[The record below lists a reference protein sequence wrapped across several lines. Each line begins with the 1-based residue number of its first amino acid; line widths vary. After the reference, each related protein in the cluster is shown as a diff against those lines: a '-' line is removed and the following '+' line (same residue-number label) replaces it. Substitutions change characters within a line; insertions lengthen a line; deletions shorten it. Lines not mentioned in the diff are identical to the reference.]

1 MTSQE
6 TLEAFGFKF
15 GKSGAHSARS
25 MMIVELKQLLDGRP
39 DNATKDD
46 YQDDVLTFNQLHKP
60 TENARK
66 LTFRHLVDLYGM
78 STEVPLFREFR
89 KLWNLDEGSQS
100 LLALQLAVA
109 RDPLF
114 RKSVPT
120 ILALGPGEQIER
132 EVIEALLA
140 EDDPDRFSKASLKSF
155 AQNINGTWTQAG
167 YLKGRTKKFRQE
179 VKPSYVNILFALWLS
194 RLEGRTGQRLFTS
207 EWCKL
212 LDRNVD
218 SLIALTHTAS
228 ARGLLGFKH
237 VGEVIEVNFSNMFT
251 ESEKELL
258 HV

>member
-6 TLEAFGFKF
+6 TLEEFGFKF

-46 YQDDVLTFNQLHKP
+46 YQEDVLTFNQLHKP
-60 TENARK
+60 TENSRK

-78 STEVPLFREFR
+78 STEVPLFRVFR
-89 KLWNLDEGSQS
+89 KLWNLDEESQS

-109 RDPLF
+109 RDPLL
-114 RKSVPT
+114 RKSAST
-120 ILALGPGEQIER
+120 ILSLAPGEQIAR
-132 EVIEALLA
+132 EVIEALLS
-140 EDDPDRFSKASLKSF
+140 EDDPDRFSAASLKSF

-167 YLKGRTKKFRQE
+167 YLKGKAKKLRQG
-179 VKPSYVNILFALWLS
+179 VKPTYVNIIFALWLS

-212 LDRNVD
+212 LDRDID
-218 SLIALTHTAS
+218 SLIALAHMAS
-228 ARGLLGFKH
+228 ARGLIGFKH
-237 VGEVIEVNFSNMFT
+237 IGEIIEVNFSNMFT
-251 ESEKELL
+251 ETEKELL